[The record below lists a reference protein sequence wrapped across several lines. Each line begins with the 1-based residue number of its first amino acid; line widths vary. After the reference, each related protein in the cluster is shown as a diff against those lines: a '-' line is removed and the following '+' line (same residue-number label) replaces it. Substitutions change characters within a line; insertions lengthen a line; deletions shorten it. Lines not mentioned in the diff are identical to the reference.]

1 MTKRPDESKIYFATD
16 IHGSDTCWKKFVN
29 AGKYYNVDAL
39 ILGGDLTGKG
49 IVYCLEQSD
58 RLYKATFMGKQYSLS
73 TSDQIA
79 DFDKKVRMNGFYPF
93 RTTKENFDDILQ
105 SEEKR
110 HDLFLRLMIET
121 LRDWIA
127 FAEQKLKNSNIDLYV
142 TAGND
147 DDLAIDSVLKQSDT
161 VIHSDQKV
169 VEIDQY
175 HEMISS
181 SFSNMT
187 PWKCPRDVPEDELS
201 QKIESMTVQVSN
213 MKNCI
218 FNLHVP
224 PINSTLDNAPALDQ
238 DLRPK
243 QSGQLITGVGSTAVR
258 KAIEQHQPLLGLHG
272 HIHESK
278 GFNRIGRT
286 LCINPGSTYSEGILQ
301 GVIVELR
308 KDGIGLYT
316 PVQG

>member
-1 MTKRPDESKIYFATD
+1 M
-16 IHGSDTCWKKFVN
+16 
-29 AGKYYNVDAL
+29 
-39 ILGGDLTGKG
+39 
-49 IVYCLEQSD
+49 
-58 RLYKATFMGKQYSLS
+58 FMGKQYSLS